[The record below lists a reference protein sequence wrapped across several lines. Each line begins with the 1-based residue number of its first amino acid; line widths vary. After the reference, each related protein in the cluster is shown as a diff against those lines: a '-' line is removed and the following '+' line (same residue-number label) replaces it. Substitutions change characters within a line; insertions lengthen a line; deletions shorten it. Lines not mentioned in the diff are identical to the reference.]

1 MQGHRLAHAVEA
13 QNTFPRTDGAA
24 EYHAAVV
31 LEKNTWF
38 HLDANAGEQMLY
50 GLKRIAV
57 PCRDHVDSGF
67 RPLPEDLCRELHL
80 VAQETLGY
88 CEKAGQVYMQ
98 SDAEVQALLAQI
110 DACKVRL
117 SGLRK
122 KHLDRLTTA
131 SREDLDVLPQQTA
144 LLYLNILQE
153 SRQMLSELRR
163 FLRAYRHFT
172 E

>member
-1 MQGHRLAHAVEA
+1 MYFDACQGLGTSDLKTLRQTCKDLDSLMQWKRKIRSRELM
-13 QNTFPRTDGAA
+13 TLRSITP
-24 EYHAAVV
+24 AVV

-88 CEKAGQVYMQ
+88 CEKAGQVYTQ

-117 SGLRK
+117 LGLRK
-122 KHLDRLTTA
+122 KHQIGRA
-131 SREDLDVLPQQTA
+131 SCRERV
-144 LLYLNILQE
+144 
-153 SRQMLSELRR
+153 
-163 FLRAYRHFT
+163 
-172 E
+172 